1 MDYIFILIGFVLLIK
16 GADYFVDG
24 ASSIAKTFRIPA
36 LIIGLTIV
44 AFGTSAPE
52 AAVSI
57 TSAIQGQNE
66 IAVGN
71 IVGSNIF
78 NLLLVVGVA
87 AFICPLKVKKSII
100 VKEFPFTLLS
110 GFVLIVL
117 AHDIIFQGATANV
130 LTRADGIMLLV
141 LFGIFMYYLIEL
153 ALTSKEE
160 ANDDED
166 IKEMPLSK
174 SILISIGGVVAIV
187 LGGKLVVDAA
197 SNIALAWGMSES
209 LVGLTIIAIGTSLP
223 ELVTSIVAAR
233 KGESDIALGNVIGS
247 CIFNV
252 FFILGIS
259 AAIHPIAIGS
269 EVIFD
274 MVIML
279 IVTIIA
285 YIFAITKRNINKIEG
300 TILALAYVAYMTFI
314 IIRN

>member
-1 MDYIFILIGFVLLIK
+1 MEYILILVGFILLIK

-24 ASSIAKTFRIPA
+24 ASSIAKTFRIPT

-57 TSAIQGQNE
+57 TSALQGQNE

-71 IVGSNIF
+71 VVGSNIF

-87 AFICPLKVKKSII
+87 AFIYPLSVKKSII

-110 GFVLIVL
+110 GFVLLVL
-117 AHDIIFQGATANV
+117 AQDIMFQGATANV

-153 ALTSKEE
+153 ALTTRTEVNEE
-160 ANDDED
+160 DD
-166 IKEMPLSK
+166 IKPMPIGKSVLLSV
-174 SILISIGGVVAIV
+174 GGVVAIV
-187 LGGKLVVDAA
+187 IGGKLVVDSA
-197 SNIALAWGMSES
+197 STIALAWGMSQS

-252 FFILGIS
+252 FFILGMS
-259 AAIHPIAIGS
+259 ATIHPIAVS
-269 EVIFD
+269 TEVFTD
-274 MVIML
+274 MTIML
-279 IVTIIA
+279 IVTIVT
-285 YIFAITKRNINKIEG
+285 YIFAVTKKNISKIEG
-300 TILALAYVAYMTFI
+300 IILVLTYVAYMTFI
-314 IIRN
+314 IMRN

>member
-1 MDYIFILIGFVLLIK
+1 MEYILILVGFILLIK

-24 ASSIAKTFRIPA
+24 ASSIAKTFRIPT

-52 AAVSI
+52 AAVSV
-57 TSAIQGQNE
+57 TSALQGQNE

-78 NLLLVVGVA
+78 NLLLVVGIA

-110 GFVLIVL
+110 GFVLLVL
-117 AHDIIFQGATANV
+117 AQDIIFQGATANI

-153 ALTSKEE
+153 ALTTRTEVNEE
-160 ANDDED
+160 DD
-166 IKEMPLSK
+166 IKPMPIGKSVLLSV
-174 SILISIGGVVAIV
+174 GGVVAII
-187 LGGKLVVDAA
+187 LGGKMVVDSA
-197 SNIALAWGMSES
+197 STIALAWGMSQS

-252 FFILGIS
+252 FFILGMS
-259 AAIHPIAIGS
+259 ATIHPIAVS
-269 EVIFD
+269 TEVFTD
-274 MVIML
+274 MTIML
-279 IVTIIA
+279 IVTIVT
-285 YIFAITKRNINKIEG
+285 YIFAITKKNINKIEG
-300 TILALAYVAYMTFI
+300 IILVLTYVAYMTFI
-314 IIRN
+314 IMRN